1 MCGSHTVH
9 TKATCAIGNDPRAVE
24 LRPSDYNVAMKIR
37 PTMFVLLVSLAAT
50 GLCVQLVMAQARGA
64 RAGGA
69 AAPPRAQQVHGTLL
83 QVMRGILFP
92 NSNVLFASQT
102 VDPATVKKDADPTS
116 SVNPLAGQYG
126 GWEAIENSGI
136 AMAEA
141 ANLLMIPGRVC
152 GNGKPVPV
160 QNADWP
166 RFVQGLRDAG
176 MATYKAGQ
184 SKNMDMVLEAAD
196 TVTTACMNCH
206 EVYREKTPA
215 QGGLAARC
223 TK

>member
-1 MCGSHTVH
+1 
-9 TKATCAIGNDPRAVE
+9 
-24 LRPSDYNVAMKIR
+24 MKIR
-37 PTMFVLLVSLAAT
+37 HTIFALLLSLTAS
-50 GLCVQLVMAQARGA
+50 GLWVETVMSQARGA
-64 RAGGA
+64 RAGAAPA
-69 AAPPRAQQVHGTLL
+69 AAPRAQQVHGTLL

-92 NSNVLFASQT
+92 NSNVLFSAQT
-102 VDPATVKKDADPTS
+102 VDPASVKKDADPTS

-141 ANLLMIPGRVC
+141 ANLLTIPGRVC

-160 QNADWP
+160 QNADWQ
-166 RFVQGLRDAG
+166 RFVQGLRNAG

-184 SKNMDMVLEAAD
+184 SKNMDMVVDAAD

-215 QGGLAARC
+215 QGGMNARC

>member
-1 MCGSHTVH
+1 M
-9 TKATCAIGNDPRAVE
+9 
-24 LRPSDYNVAMKIR
+24 MIR
-37 PTMFVLLVSLAAT
+37 YTALALLLSVTAGALT
-50 GLCVQLVMAQARGA
+50 GEALIAQARGA
-64 RAGGA
+64 RGGA
-69 AAPPRAQQVHGTLL
+69 APAAPRAQQVQGNLL

-92 NSNVLFASQT
+92 NSNVLFASQS

-116 SVNPLAGQYG
+116 SVNPLAGNYG

-141 ANLLMIPGRVC
+141 ANLLTIPGRVC

-160 QNADWP
+160 QNADWQ

-184 SKNMDMVLEAAD
+184 SKNMDMVVEAAD
-196 TVTTACMNCH
+196 TVTKACMNCH

-215 QGGLAARC
+215 QGGMAARC

>member
-1 MCGSHTVH
+1 
-9 TKATCAIGNDPRAVE
+9 
-24 LRPSDYNVAMKIR
+24 MKIR
-37 PTMFVLLVSLAAT
+37 YTAVALLLSITASALSGEAII
-50 GLCVQLVMAQARGA
+50 AQARGA
-64 RAGGA
+64 RGGA
-69 AAPPRAQQVHGTLL
+69 APAAPRAQQVQGNLL

-92 NSNVLFASQT
+92 NSNILFASQS

-116 SVNPLAGQYG
+116 SVNPLAGAYG

-141 ANLLMIPGRVC
+141 ANLLTIPGRVC

-160 QNADWP
+160 QNADWQ

-184 SKNMDMVLEAAD
+184 SKNMDMVVEAAD

-215 QGGLAARC
+215 QGGMNARC

>member
-1 MCGSHTVH
+1 MSFMNIRYTAFALLLSVTATVLGGE
-9 TKATCAIGNDPRAVE
+9 AI
-24 LRPSDYNVAMKIR
+24 L
-37 PTMFVLLVSLAAT
+37 
-50 GLCVQLVMAQARGA
+50 AQARGG
-64 RAGGA
+64 RAGAPPA
-69 AAPPRAQQVHGTLL
+69 AAARAQQVHGNLL

-92 NSNVLFASQT
+92 NSNVLFASQS
-102 VDPATVKKDADPTS
+102 VNPATVKKDADPTS
-116 SVNPLAGQYG
+116 SVNPLAGNYG

-141 ANLLMIPGRVC
+141 ANLLTIPGRVC

-160 QNADWP
+160 QNDDWQ

-184 SKNMDMVLEAAD
+184 SKNMDMVVDAAD
-196 TVTTACMNCH
+196 QVTTACMNCH
-206 EVYREKTPA
+206 EVYREKTAA
-215 QGGLAARC
+215 QGGMAARC

>member
-1 MCGSHTVH
+1 
-9 TKATCAIGNDPRAVE
+9 
-24 LRPSDYNVAMKIR
+24 MKIR
-37 PTMFVLLVSLAAT
+37 HTTFVLLVLLSAT
-50 GLCVQLVMAQARGA
+50 GLCAEAVMAQARGA
-64 RAGGA
+64 RAGAAGA
-69 AAPPRAQQVHGTLL
+69 APRAQQIHGNLL
-83 QVMRGILFP
+83 QVMRAILFP
-92 NSNVLFASQT
+92 NSNVLFSSQT
-102 VDPATVKKDADPTS
+102 VDPASVKKDADPTS
-116 SVNPLAGQYG
+116 SVNPLAGTYG

-141 ANLLMIPGRVC
+141 ANLLTIPGRVC

-160 QNADWP
+160 QNADWQ

-184 SKNMDMVLEAAD
+184 SKNMDMVVDAAD
-196 TVTTACMNCH
+196 KVTTACMNCH

-215 QGGLAARC
+215 QGGMNARC

>member
-1 MCGSHTVH
+1 MNIRHTTFALLLSLTV
-9 TKATCAIGNDPRAVE
+9 IGLFAEAV
-24 LRPSDYNVAMKIR
+24 M
-37 PTMFVLLVSLAAT
+37 
-50 GLCVQLVMAQARGA
+50 GQARGA
-64 RAGGA
+64 RAGA
-69 AAPPRAQQVHGTLL
+69 AAAAPRAQQVHGTLL

-92 NSNVLFASQT
+92 NSNVVFSAQT
-102 VDPATVKKDADPTS
+102 VDPASVKKDADPTS
-116 SVNPLAGQYG
+116 SVNPLAGAYG

-141 ANLLMIPGRVC
+141 ANLLTIPGRVC

-160 QNADWP
+160 QNADWQ

-184 SKNMDMVLEAAD
+184 SKNMDMVVEAAD

-206 EVYREKTPA
+206 EVYREKSPA
-215 QGGLAARC
+215 QGGMAARC

>member
-1 MCGSHTVH
+1 
-9 TKATCAIGNDPRAVE
+9 
-24 LRPSDYNVAMKIR
+24 MKIR
-37 PTMFVLLVSLAAT
+37 HAIFPVLALSLIAT
-50 GLCVQLVMAQARGA
+50 VLCAEVVVAQARGA
-64 RAGGA
+64 RAGA
-69 AAPPRAQQVHGTLL
+69 AAPTARAQQVRGTLL

-92 NSNVLFASQT
+92 NSNVLFAAQS
-102 VDPATVKKDADPTS
+102 VDPASVKRDADPAS

-141 ANLLMIPGRVC
+141 ANLLTIPGRRC
-152 GNGKPVPV
+152 SNGKPVPV
-160 QNADWP
+160 QNADWQM
-166 RFVQGLRDAG
+166 FVKELRDAG

-184 SKNMDMVLEAAD
+184 SKSMDAVVEVSD
-196 TVTTACMNCH
+196 TVATACMNCH
-206 EVYREKTPA
+206 DVYREKTPA

>member
-1 MCGSHTVH
+1 M
-9 TKATCAIGNDPRAVE
+9 
-24 LRPSDYNVAMKIR
+24 MIR
-37 PTMFVLLVSLAAT
+37 YTALALLLSVTAGALT
-50 GLCVQLVMAQARGA
+50 GEALIAQARGA
-64 RAGGA
+64 RGGA
-69 AAPPRAQQVHGTLL
+69 APAAPRAQQVQGNLL

-92 NSNVLFASQT
+92 NSNVLFASQS

-116 SVNPLAGQYG
+116 SVNPLAGNYG

-141 ANLLMIPGRVC
+141 ANLLTIPGRVC

-160 QNADWP
+160 QNADWQ

-184 SKNMDMVLEAAD
+184 SKNMDMVVEAAD
-196 TVTTACMNCH
+196 QVTTACMNCH
-206 EVYREKTPA
+206 EVYREKTAA
-215 QGGLAARC
+215 QGGMAGRC

>member
-1 MCGSHTVH
+1 M
-9 TKATCAIGNDPRAVE
+9 N
-24 LRPSDYNVAMKIR
+24 IR
-37 PTMFVLLVSLAAT
+37 HPAFGLLVLLAT
-50 GLCVQLVMAQARGA
+50 TVRCAEVVMAQARGA

-69 AAPPRAQQVHGTLL
+69 AAAPRAQQVHGNLL

-92 NSNVLFASQT
+92 NSNVVFSAQT
-102 VDPATVKKDADPTS
+102 VDPASVKKDADPTS
-116 SVNPLAGQYG
+116 SVNPLAGAYG

-141 ANLLMIPGRVC
+141 ANLLTLPGRVC

-160 QNADWP
+160 QNADWQQ
-166 RFVQGLRDAG
+166 FVQGLRDAG

-184 SKNMDMVLEAAD
+184 SKNMDMVVEAAD

-215 QGGLAARC
+215 QGGMNARC

>member
-1 MCGSHTVH
+1 
-9 TKATCAIGNDPRAVE
+9 
-24 LRPSDYNVAMKIR
+24 MKIR
-37 PTMFVLLVSLAAT
+37 YIAVALLLSVTAT
-50 GLCVQLVMAQARGA
+50 ALSGESILAQARGA
-64 RAGGA
+64 RGGA
-69 AAPPRAQQVHGTLL
+69 AAAAPRAQQVQGNLL

-92 NSNVLFASQT
+92 NSNVLFSAQS
-102 VDPATVKKDADPTS
+102 VDPSTVKKDADPTS
-116 SVNPLAGQYG
+116 SVNPLAGNYG

-136 AMAEA
+136 SMAEA
-141 ANLLMIPGRVC
+141 ANLLTMPGRVC

-160 QNADWP
+160 QNADWQ

-184 SKNMDMVLEAAD
+184 SKNMDMVVEAAD
-196 TVTTACMNCH
+196 QVTTACMNCH

-215 QGGLAARC
+215 QGGMNARC